1 MQGTGYV
8 EITEE
13 VWLVTK
19 DCTKNALTE
28 KAFTKALFSLRGV
41 KEALEHMLLE
51 VLCWVENVKIY
62 PVWLLSLIDSCNRS
76 NLNVVLNDQSTMSSF
91 KFLKF
96 RIS

>member
-51 VLCWVENVKIY
+51 VLC
-62 PVWLLSLIDSCNRS
+62 
-76 NLNVVLNDQSTMSSF
+76 
-91 KFLKF
+91 
-96 RIS
+96 